1 MPPIKI
7 TPTLATDILSNLN
20 LLQILQSPRNSFYLF
35 DFLYGIDISSAIWRP
50 NVDAVLKRQAHQCG
64 VDREKDVMRKSLK
77 IPLHEIHHAPCYS
90 YCSIPL
96 RTRSY
101 CVLVYDT
108 KGFCRHDLGE

>member
-20 LLQILQSPRNSFYLF
+20 LLQILQSPRNSLYLF

-77 IPLHEIHHAPCYS
+77 FLCMKFIMHLAIATAASPCARGLIVFWS
-90 YCSIPL
+90 MTPKVSVAM
-96 RTRSY
+96 T
-101 CVLVYDT
+101 
-108 KGFCRHDLGE
+108 